1 VKKKIKVK
9 YASSGLLMGILII
22 VIGLLNRCAPP
33 ILNLEGWKIIPDAKK
48 EILFISHE
56 NLGPL
61 LNNVRLVLKDGGR
74 MVPLSEWQVKLK
86 KDRIIISTQKP
97 GLTTWT
103 FSPSKE
109 GIAISTSAKN
119 ALLRGVAPAGEDVHF
134 VGFCFFQ

>member
-1 VKKKIKVK
+1 
-9 YASSGLLMGILII
+9 
-22 VIGLLNRCAPP
+22 
-33 ILNLEGWKIIPDAKK
+33 
-48 EILFISHE
+48 
-56 NLGPL
+56 
-61 LNNVRLVLKDGGR
+61 

-119 ALLRGVAPAGEDVHF
+119 ALLRGVAPAGEDRIPAKWLRLEKIE
-134 VGFCFFQ
+134 FQPERKARIME